1 MVDLG
6 IRGKLRPM
14 VVVSREDPDVSR
26 ALALCVPLTTAY
38 RESDYEVDIGKLTFL
53 HHRSYANVQG
63 LQSVQHHE
71 LRGPL
76 GRLGK
81 DRMTMIR
88 EALARALEL

>member
-14 VVVSREDPDVSR
+14 VVVSREDSDAPR

-38 RESDYEVDIGKLTFL
+38 RESDYEVDIGKSTFL

-63 LQSVQHHE
+63 LQAVQHHE
-71 LRGPL
+71 LRGPI
-76 GRLGK
+76 GRLGQET
-81 DRMTMIR
+81 MTMIR
-88 EALARALEL
+88 EALAHALEL